1 MSETRPPVK
10 DGSLRYASLGMS
22 VNSILVVWQ
31 MASGLAYGSSALMAD
46 SLHTLADLV
55 ADIVT
60 AVGIKLSLAPP
71 DSSHPYGH
79 GKFQT
84 MSQLLMAILLCLTG
98 LGFMVMTYERL
109 LQPPQDTGP
118 ALWVALATLLAKET
132 LYQVVSRAGK
142 RLNNPLLLASA
153 WHHRSDALS
162 SLGVFMA
169 LLGSKWGYGFLD
181 PLSAMV
187 LGGLILSMGVKF
199 AKRSANE
206 LLEGSVEQPLVAKL
220 VQEATGLPG
229 VVRVLETKA
238 RRIGQQIVVDVHVQ
252 VKPQI
257 TVSDGHQVALR
268 VRKTLMAS
276 HPYISDVMV
285 HIDPEDDEA
294 IPTILM
300 RSGPEVEK
308 EVTAAAMAVEGVQRV
323 SHVALHYLDGT
334 LRTKM
339 EIVVPETLNI
349 KDAAGIAKA
358 VRRNVESVRGVS
370 EADIHLEVDDS

>member
-1 MSETRPPVK
+1 MTPPPSGK
-10 DGSLRYASLGMS
+10 DSSLRYATLGMS
-22 VNSILVVWQ
+22 VNSVLVVWQ
-31 MASGLAYGSSALMAD
+31 MASGLAYGSSALVAD
-46 SLHTLADLV
+46 SLHTMADLV

-60 AVGIKLSLAPP
+60 AIGIKLSLAPP
-71 DSSHPYGH
+71 DASHPYGH

-84 MSQLLMAILLCLTG
+84 LSQLLMAILLCLTG

-109 LQPPQDTGP
+109 LQPPPDTGL
-118 ALWVALATLLAKET
+118 ALWVALGTLLAKEI
-132 LYQVVSRAGK
+132 LYQIVSRAGK

-169 LLGSKWGYGFLD
+169 LVGAKMGYGFLD

-187 LGGLILSMGVKF
+187 LGGLILAMGVKF
-199 AKRSANE
+199 AKLSANE
-206 LLEGSVEQPLVAKL
+206 LLEGSVEAPLVARI
-220 VQEATGLPG
+220 VEEAGSLAG

-238 RRIGQQIVVDVHVQ
+238 RRIGQQIVVDIHVQ

-268 VRKTLMAS
+268 VRKALMAT

-294 IPTILM
+294 NPTALL
-300 RSGPEVEK
+300 RSGTEVEHDVA
-308 EVTAAAMAVEGVQRV
+308 EAALRVEGVQRV
-323 SHVALHYLDGT
+323 SHIALHYLDGI
-334 LRTKM
+334 LRIKM
-339 EIVVPETLNI
+339 EILVPESLGMN
-349 KDAAGIAKA
+349 DAARIAKA
-358 VRRNVESVRGVS
+358 VRRNVESVPGVA